1 MPETTVVSAPPDLTG
16 SVERIVLIGFMGAG
30 KSTVGPLLARALGW
44 RFVDLDAEVE
54 RAEGSSVAELIRGR
68 GVERFRELESRTG
81 RRVLRRRRVVV
92 AAGGGWA
99 AEPGHM
105 DLLDELSV
113 AVWLRVTPETALA
126 RTRTARHSRPLLDVG
141 DPLEAARDLLRART
155 AHYCRSDIT
164 IDTENRSPAEVVRE
178 IMRLPV
184 LCGADMEALE

>member
-54 RAEGSSVAELIRGR
+54 RAEGSSVAELIRRR

-126 RTRTARHSRPLLDVG
+126 RIRTARHSRPLLDVG
-141 DPLEAARDLLRART
+141 DPLEAARDLLQART

-178 IMRLPV
+178 IMRLSV
-184 LCGADMEALE
+184 LCGADMEAFE

>member
-30 KSTVGPLLARALGW
+30 KSTVGPLLARTLGW

-54 RAEGSSVAELIRGR
+54 RAERSSVAELIRGR
-68 GVERFRELESRTG
+68 GVGRFRALESRTG
-81 RRVLRRRRVVV
+81 RRVLRRRQVVV

-105 DLLDELSV
+105 DLLDKRSL
-113 AVWLRVTPETALA
+113 AVWLQVTPETALA
-126 RTRTARHSRPLLDVG
+126 RIRAAQGSRPLLDVG
-141 DPLEAARDLLRART
+141 DPLAAARDLLQART

-178 IMRLPV
+178 IMRQPV
-184 LCGADMEALE
+184 LCGADMEEFE

>member
-1 MPETTVVSAPPDLTG
+1 MPETTVVSAPPDLAG
-16 SVERIVLIGFMGAG
+16 AVQRIVLIGFMGAG
-30 KSTVGPLLARALGW
+30 KSTVGPLLARTLGW
-44 RFVDLDAEVE
+44 GFVDLDAEVE

-68 GVERFRELESRTG
+68 GVEWFRELESRTG

-126 RTRTARHSRPLLDVG
+126 RIRTARQSRPLLDVG
-141 DPLEAARDLLRART
+141 DPLDAARDLLQART

-164 IDTENRSPAEVVRE
+164 IDTENRSPAEIVRE
-178 IMRLPV
+178 IMRQPV
-184 LCGADMEALE
+184 LCGAGMEESE